1 MNKIRKLFRG
11 SGRALAFIFVASV
24 IWLIFDMAALKLSF
38 SEINTKVLKDEMIRR
53 ERERFK
59 VWRNLEKT
67 PEGSRRE
74 PKPPPKG
81 FERGRFSKEK
91 YRNIEEKMVEA
102 ENEIDK
108 QNEKRTPK
116 PTEKRS
122 MAYEKMIVPFGTFSL
137 KLLSP
142 YPSVPMEKKERKKH
156 VKAVNSTDLLR
167 TKQTVPKRLQQTPL
181 ATATGRSVVK
191 LTHSTATVRNKVAA
205 KKNQP
210 VTKASKGIEGNLKIG
225 ITEKIPLA
233 RLKQEL
239 QTEANPKAPQNKPPV
254 PDLPIPG
261 QIIPIKQNRIGVK
274 AIDGTEHKANKSLDV
289 PVSKLAAANSA
300 EKKGLSTKLTGLGK
314 LPKEDKTKAA
324 HEKKLTFSENQFVFI
339 SKEGLKINIP
349 TTQNLVADSK
359 RNFTVRLKTR
369 KEQQVI
375 SNKSEDAPNVNSV
388 TKTAELNGLTKKAI
402 LTEGPEL
409 TKVYVRLADK
419 EQLRKINR
427 SSYTVHF
434 TRDTGMH
441 KVLTIDVTLSPR
453 DPKAPGQFGHP
464 AAVPD
469 DKQEEAKSRWKEGN
483 FNVYLSDL
491 IPVDR
496 AIEDTR
502 PAGCSEQLVH
512 DDLPTT
518 TVIMCFVDEVWSTLL
533 RSVHSVLNRSPP
545 HLIKEI
551 ILVDDFSTKEYL
563 KDSLDKYMS
572 QFPKVQLLHL
582 KERHGLI
589 RARLAGAEIAKG
601 DVLTFL
607 DSHVECNVG
616 WLEPLLER
624 VRLNRKKVACP
635 VIEVISD
642 KDMSYMTVDN
652 FQRGIFTWPMNFG
665 WRQIPPEV
673 IEKDKIKETD
683 IIRCP
688 VMAGGL
694 FSIDKKYFFELGTYD
709 PGLDVWGG
717 ENMEISFKVWMCGGE
732 IEIIPCS
739 RVGHIFRND
748 NPYSFPK
755 DRIKTVERNLARVA
769 EVWLD
774 EYKELFYGHGYHL
787 IQKNLDVGDLTQQ
800 IELRKKLKCKNFKWY
815 LENIYPDLEAPLVK
829 ASGLIV
835 NIAMAR
841 CITVENSTLAF
852 ETCNISNKNQK
863 FNYTWLRLIKH
874 GDFCVAPV
882 DAKRTLGLYPCDN
895 RNNSLKWLHK
905 SLVAFQPELIDHMVL
920 EHLQQPTCLEVDQSH
935 KTLRVNACDAS
946 NPYQKWQF
954 GNYYAD

>member
-67 PEGSRRE
+67 PESSRRE

-91 YRNIEEKMVEA
+91 YRNIEEKVVEA

-108 QNEKRTPK
+108 QNEERTAK

-122 MAYEKMIVPFGTFSL
+122 MAYKKMIVPLGTFSV

-156 VKAVNSTDLLR
+156 VRTVNSTDLLR

-181 ATATGRSVVK
+181 AAATGRSVVK
-191 LTHSTATVRNKVAA
+191 LTHSTATVRNKVAQ
-205 KKNQP
+205 KENQP

-225 ITEKIPLA
+225 ITEKIPLNG
-233 RLKQEL
+233 LKQEL
-239 QTEANPKAPQNKPPV
+239 QTEANPKEPQNKPPV
-254 PDLPIPG
+254 PDLPIPR
-261 QIIPIKQNRIGVK
+261 QIISVKQNRIGVK
-274 AIDGTEHKANKSLDV
+274 AIDGTKHKTNRSLDV

-300 EKKGLSTKLTGLGK
+300 EKKGLSTKPTGLGK
-314 LPKEDKTKAA
+314 LPKEDETKAA
-324 HEKKLTFSENQFVFI
+324 HEKKLTFSENQFVII
-339 SKEGLKINIP
+339 SKEGIKISIP
-349 TTQNLVADSK
+349 ATQNLVADSNG
-359 RNFTVRLKTR
+359 NFTMRLNMR
-369 KEQQVI
+369 KEQQFI
-375 SNKSEDAPNVNSV
+375 SNKSEDAPNMNSV

-409 TKVYVRLADK
+409 TKVHVRLDDK
-419 EQLRKINR
+419 EQLRKRNR

-496 AIEDTR
+496 AIDDTR

-512 DDLPTT
+512 NDLPTT
-518 TVIMCFVDEVWSTLL
+518 TIIICFVDEVWSTLL

-572 QFPKVQLLHL
+572 QFPKVRLLHL

-717 ENMEISFKVWMCGGE
+717 ENMELSFK
-732 IEIIPCS
+732 
-739 RVGHIFRND
+739 
-748 NPYSFPK
+748 
-755 DRIKTVERNLARVA
+755 
-769 EVWLD
+769 
-774 EYKELFYGHGYHL
+774 
-787 IQKNLDVGDLTQQ
+787 
-800 IELRKKLKCKNFKWY
+800 
-815 LENIYPDLEAPLVK
+815 
-829 ASGLIV
+829 IV

-905 SLVAFQPELIDHMVL
+905 SLVPFQPELMDHMVL

-935 KTLRVNACDAS
+935 KILRVNACDAS